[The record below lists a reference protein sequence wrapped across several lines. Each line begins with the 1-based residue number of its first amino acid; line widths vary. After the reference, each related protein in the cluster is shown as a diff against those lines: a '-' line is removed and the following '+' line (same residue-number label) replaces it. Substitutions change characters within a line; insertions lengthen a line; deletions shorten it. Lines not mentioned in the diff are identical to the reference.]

1 MRLPILLLLFA
12 IILSSCGKKSRNKT
26 EADEGII
33 IYDVSYYASE
43 KENPIVALLPN
54 KVELRFKENNI
65 CLTSEGYLGF
75 FSTKFISNFNCDK
88 SHILLKVLNNKFN
101 YEFPKGEI
109 AFIYNQLSPRK
120 IKHLDESKIIAGYKC
135 KVAQLFFEDETINPI
150 KVAYTE
156 EIGLANPNRNTPLN
170 EIEGVLMEFET
181 TMNKIRTKFTAKSV
195 SLEKIAPDEFT
206 VPADYVLSDKA
217 TLKKYI
223 LGFN

>member
-1 MRLPILLLLFA
+1 MRLPIFLLLFT
-12 IILSSCGKKSRNKT
+12 IILSSCNNKSGNKNK
-26 EADEGII
+26 ADEGLI

-65 CLTSEGYLGF
+65 SLTSEGYLGF
-75 FSTKFISNFNCDK
+75 FSTKFISNFECDK

-101 YEFPKGEI
+101 YEFPKEEV
-109 AFIYNQLSPRK
+109 AFIYNQLSPTK
-120 IKHLDESKIIAGYKC
+120 IKYLDESKIVAGYKC
-135 KVAQLFFEDETINPI
+135 KVAKLFFEDKTINPI

-181 TMNKIRTKFTAKSV
+181 TMNKIRTKFTAESV
-195 SLEKIAPDEFT
+195 SLEEICQDEFT
-206 VPADYVLSDKA
+206 VPEGYVLSDKA